1 MPHLHQEMGA
11 PMPSLPHL
19 HRDRAH
25 PSHIC
30 TGTGLRYNCSGV
42 DRLLCCDQ
50 KLFTG
55 LAAQSCGSGFVN
67 ELLVVHNNDKYGG
80 AGGKGMGT
88 TSVNEFSPQVRSC
101 RTVQRCTACCNM
113 LQHGAT
119 CGEPVG
125 RNRAGVTRGQ

>member
-1 MPHLHQEMGA
+1 
-11 PMPSLPHL
+11 
-19 HRDRAH
+19 
-25 PSHIC
+25 
-30 TGTGLRYNCSGV
+30 V

-125 RNRAGVTRGQ
+125 RDRAGVTRGQ

>member
-1 MPHLHQEMGA
+1 M
-11 PMPSLPHL
+11 
-19 HRDRAH
+19 
-25 PSHIC
+25 
-30 TGTGLRYNCSGV
+30 

-88 TSVNEFSPQVRSC
+88 TSVNQFSPQVPSAAHGA
-101 RTVQRCTACCNM
+101 TLYDMLQRRNM

-119 CGEPVG
+119 CCNGATCGEPVG
-125 RNRAGVTRGQ
+125 QPCASELAAGTEQA

>member
-1 MPHLHQEMGA
+1 
-11 PMPSLPHL
+11 
-19 HRDRAH
+19 
-25 PSHIC
+25 
-30 TGTGLRYNCSGV
+30 V

-80 AGGKGMGT
+80 SGGKGMGT
-88 TSVNEFSPQVRSC
+88 TSVNQYSPQVPSAAARC
-101 RTVQRCTACCNM
+101 NAVRHAAMAQHAATQRNM

-119 CGEPVG
+119 CCNTAQHAGSQSVNPVLANSLQEPSR
-125 RNRAGVTRGQ
+125 RNQGFTTSVIQGPSNRDK